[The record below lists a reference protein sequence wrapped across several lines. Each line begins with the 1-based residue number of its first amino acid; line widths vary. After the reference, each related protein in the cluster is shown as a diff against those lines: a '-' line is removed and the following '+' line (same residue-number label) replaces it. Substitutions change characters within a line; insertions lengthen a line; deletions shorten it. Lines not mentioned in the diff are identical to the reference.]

1 MNNWQS
7 MGRHRYRRERDI
19 LLLETHGEILLP
31 DMQQLV
37 SQLEALFGEHGH
49 GLLLSDIHGGLSIGV
64 AARRLVLEGFL
75 KDHADDFL
83 NAVVGATTL
92 SRGLIALF
100 LGALRMLFKKTTN
113 VQFFDTEAEAISW
126 LTTQGQ
132 RLSAQKKRRGQS
144 P

>member
-1 MNNWQS
+1 MNNWQP
-7 MGRHRYRRERDI
+7 MGRHRYRRERDV

-75 KDHADDFL
+75 KDHADHFL

-113 VQFFDTEAEAISW
+113 VQFFDTEAEALSW
-126 LTTQGQ
+126 LTAQGQ
-132 RLSAQKKRRGQS
+132 RLNAQQKRRGQS